1 MWIVRIALNRPYTF
15 IVLALLILILST
27 VMILR
32 TPTDIF
38 PNINIPVIAVAWQ
51 YSGMNPEELEGRLTS
66 TYERVLTT
74 TVDNIE
80 HIESITVNGQA
91 IVKIYLHLGADLATA
106 NAQVT
111 AVSQTILRQL
121 PPGTLPP
128 LIINYSASSVPILQL
143 GISGQGLS
151 EQQLNDLSQNFL
163 RPQLVTVP
171 GAVIP
176 YSYGGKQR
184 QVMIDLNESLIQSK
198 GLSPQDIL
206 SAVQQQNLISP
217 SGTAKIGP
225 FEYDVRANFSPKTV
239 PELND
244 LPVKVVGDSTIYLR
258 DVANVRD
265 AFAPQTNIVRQDGHR
280 AALVTILKA
289 GSASTIDVV
298 KGIRDLLPRVAQ
310 TLPPELKI
318 VPLAD
323 QSIFVRSAVSGVIR
337 EAVIAACL
345 TGLMILLFLGS
356 WRSTLIIAVSIPL
369 SILTSVMIL
378 SFLGETINIMT
389 LGGLALAVGILVDD
403 ATVEVENINRNK
415 EAEPDKSMYDVVL
428 DSASQIAVPAIVST
442 LCICIVFLPMFLLS
456 GVSRYLFVPLAEAVV
471 FAMLAS
477 YFLSRTVVPTM
488 AMYLLKGK
496 EDHAGKSRNPLVQ
509 LQRAFERK
517 FEQFRNGYRALLT
530 ALVQRRVVFI
540 PGVLLGCIAVFLLVP
555 FLGQDFFPS
564 SDNGQFILHVRA
576 KSGTRIEETAKICDL
591 VEGSIR
597 REVPPEETDNIL
609 DNIGLPY
616 SSINYMHS
624 TSGLIGAGDADIL
637 VSLKEK
643 HHPTAD
649 YVQRLRD
656 KLPREFPGT
665 TFYFLPADIVT
676 QVLNFGL
683 PAPIDVQIEGSDI
696 DANREVAS
704 RMLQEIAKVP
714 GVADA
719 HIQQAFDYPAFDVT
733 VDRTKAAQGGYAERD
748 IANSMLNSL
757 SGSFQIS
764 PMFFLNWKNGVSYNL
779 VTQTPQYAVQ
789 SLQDLEDTPLNSG
802 TATRPEILAD
812 VASIQR
818 ANEMEVVSHYN
829 IRRVVDIYANVQGRD
844 LGAVGG
850 EVTRIVDANRKFL
863 PRGSFVSVKGQ
874 LRAMR
879 SSYVGLLG
887 GLVFSIVL
895 VYFLIVVNFQSWL
908 DPFIIITALPAAL
921 AGIVAF
927 LFLTHT
933 TLSVPALMGAIM
945 CMGVA
950 TSNSILMVSF
960 ATERLRHHG
969 DAVQAAIEAGFTRF
983 RPVLMTALA
992 MIIGMIPMSLGL
1004 GDGGEQNAPLGRA
1017 VIGGLLFATAATV
1030 LFVPA
1035 VFSFLHRHDSSAGQ
1049 KLQSDGHEPVSA

>member
-1 MWIVRIALNRPYTF
+1 MWIVRVALDRPYTF
-15 IVLALLILILST
+15 IVLALLILILSG

-38 PNINIPVIAVAWQ
+38 PNINIPVVAVAWTFT
-51 YSGMNPEELEGRLTS
+51 GMNPEELEGRLTS

-80 HIESITVNGQA
+80 HIESTTVNGTA
-91 IVKIYLHLGADLATA
+91 IVKIYLQLGADLATA

-111 AVSQTILRQL
+111 AVSQNILRQL

-128 LIINYSASSVPILQL
+128 LIVNYSASSVPILQL
-143 GISGQGLS
+143 GISGKGLS

-198 GLSPQDIL
+198 GLSPQDVL
-206 SAVQQQNLISP
+206 SAVQQQNLILP

-225 FEYDVRANFSPKTV
+225 SEYDVRANFSPKTV

-265 AFAPQTNIVRQDGHR
+265 GSSPQTNIVRQDGHR
-280 AALVTILKA
+280 GALVTILKA
-289 GSASTIDVV
+289 GSASTINVV

-323 QSIFVRSAVSGVIR
+323 QSIFVRGAVSGVIR

-345 TGLMILLFLGS
+345 TGLMILLFLGN

-378 SFLGETINIMT
+378 SFLGETINVMT

-403 ATVEVENINRNK
+403 ATVTIENIERYF
-415 EAEPDKSMYDVVL
+415 EEGHAQRDAILEG
-428 DSASQIAVPAIVST
+428 AAQIAVPALVST
-442 LCICIVFLPMFLLS
+442 LCICIVFLPMFMLA
-456 GVSRYLFVPLAEAVV
+456 GVPRYLFVPFAEAVV

-477 YFLSRTVVPTM
+477 YTLSRTLVPTL
-488 AMYLLKGK
+488 AMYLLKRK
-496 EDHAGKSRNPLVQ
+496 EEHGGKSRNPLVQ
-509 LQRAFERK
+509 FQRAFERR
-517 FEQFRNGYRALLT
+517 FEQLRDGYRTLLT
-530 ALVQRRVVFI
+530 VLVQRRAVFI
-540 PGVLLGCIAVFLLVP
+540 PAFLLVCLAVFLLVP

-564 SDNGQFILHVRA
+564 TDNGQFILHLRA

-597 REVPPEETDNIL
+597 REVPNEEMDNIL

-616 SSINYMHS
+616 SNINYMHS

-643 HHPTAD
+643 HHPTPD
-649 YVQRLRD
+649 YVQRLRE

-696 DANREVAS
+696 AANREVAAQ
-704 RMLQEIAKVP
+704 MLQEVRKVP

-719 HIQQAFDYPAFDVT
+719 HIQQAFDYPAFDIA
-733 VDRTKAAQGGYAERD
+733 VDRTKAAQAGYTERD
-748 IANSMLNSL
+748 VANSLLNSL
-757 SGSFQIS
+757 SGSFQIT
-764 PMFFLNWKNGVSYNL
+764 PMFFLNWQNGVSYNL
-779 VTQTPQYAVQ
+779 ATQTPQYAVQ
-789 SLQDLEDTPLNSG
+789 SLQDLQNTPINAAG
-802 TATRPEILAD
+802 ARRPEILAD
-812 VASIQR
+812 VASVQR

-829 IRRVVDIYANVQGRD
+829 IRRVVDIYAAVQGRD
-844 LGAVGG
+844 LGAVGR

-863 PRGSFVSVKGQ
+863 PRGSFVTVKGQ
-874 LRAMR
+874 LQAMH

-908 DPFIIITALPAAL
+908 DPFIIVTALPGAL
-921 AGIVAF
+921 AGIVGF
-927 LFLTHT
+927 LFVTHT

-945 CMGVA
+945 CMGVGTA
-950 TSNSILMVSF
+950 NSILMVSF
-960 ATERLRHHG
+960 ASERLQHHG
-969 DAVQAAIEAGFTRF
+969 DAMQAAIEAGFTRL

-1017 VIGGLLFATAATV
+1017 VIGGLLCATV
-1030 LFVPA
+1030 ATLFFVPA
-1035 VFSFLHRHDSSAGQ
+1035 VFSFLHRHDSSVEQ
-1049 KLQSDGHEPVSA
+1049 QSQSDGHEPVSA